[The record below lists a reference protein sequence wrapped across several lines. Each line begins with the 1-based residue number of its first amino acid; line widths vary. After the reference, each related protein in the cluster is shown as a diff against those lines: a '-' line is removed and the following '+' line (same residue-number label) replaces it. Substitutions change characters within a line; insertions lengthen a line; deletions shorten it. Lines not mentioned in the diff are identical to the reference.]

1 MVDEVREALRSQQS
15 DEQRERRK
23 KLVDDR
29 RALMP
34 AAQDLELPSVEEF
47 EALLKN
53 LRKER
58 NNKHYFRKLK
68 NALASGDEYINSFLK
83 TAHALE
89 QLLSVAIRSPEV
101 SCQLEA
107 LACLTN
113 LACGNHKA
121 TFRVLRAAGPYLVT
135 FLNGGNPLL
144 QEQSAWCLANVA
156 MDCDKCRELMQCQG
170 ASHALVK
177 ALQSIHPQVVDM
189 AVLALQS
196 YAQYSSDIARDLVT
210 RGLLEHLLPLF
221 ERQSAKPDF
230 IAQLGWI
237 VFYVY
242 NSGVMQSEELEHT
255 AKLCHLVANRTVLYS
270 TAPKENAPWFLNTS
284 GQAIF
289 VHHMFLL
296 KICKLAIVFSCLECE
311 PVMALTSLL
320 VCLADWSC
328 RWEKLAVAVSRTPGI
343 TTTLGCLLNAP
354 FLHLRREAL
363 WLMHCLSG
371 ALALCNLTD
380 ICAATNGIVP
390 LLTPGAAC
398 VPQVLTLL
406 QRVATSLP
414 TFRNSLKGN
423 LAVLAQLQQMTPEHQ
438 SECQKLLEILQLP

>member
-29 RALMP
+29 RALLP
-34 AAQDLELPSVEEF
+34 AVHELELPSVEEF

-68 NALASGDEYINSFLK
+68 NSLASGDEYISSFLK

-135 FLNGGNPLL
+135 FVNGSNPLL

-156 MDCDKCRELMQCQG
+156 MDCDKCRELMQFQG

-177 ALQSIHPQVVDM
+177 ALQSVHPQVVDM

-196 YAQYSSDIARDLVT
+196 YAQYSADIARDLVT

-221 ERQSAKPDF
+221 DRQSAKPEF

-242 NSGVMQSEELEHT
+242 NSGVMQSENLEHT
-255 AKLCHLVANRTVLYS
+255 AKLCHLAANRTVLYS
-270 TAPKENAPWFLNTS
+270 AAPKENA
-284 GQAIF
+284 A
-289 VHHMFLL
+289 
-296 KICKLAIVFSCLECE
+296 
-311 PVMALTSLL
+311 ALTSLL

-328 RWEKLAVAVSRTPGI
+328 RWQRLAVTVSRTPGMA
-343 TTTLGCLLNAP
+343 TTLGCLLNAP

-363 WLMHCLSG
+363 WLLHCLSG
-371 ALALCNLTD
+371 VLALHDLAD
-380 ICAATNGIVP
+380 ISAATGGIVS

-406 QRVATSLP
+406 QRLATSLP

-423 LAVLAQLQQMTPEHQ
+423 LAILAQLQQMAPEHQ
-438 SECQKLLEILQLP
+438 SECQKLLEILQLLP

>member
-270 TAPKENAPWFLNTS
+270 TAPKENAP
-284 GQAIF
+284 
-289 VHHMFLL
+289 
-296 KICKLAIVFSCLECE
+296 
-311 PVMALTSLL
+311 ALTSLL